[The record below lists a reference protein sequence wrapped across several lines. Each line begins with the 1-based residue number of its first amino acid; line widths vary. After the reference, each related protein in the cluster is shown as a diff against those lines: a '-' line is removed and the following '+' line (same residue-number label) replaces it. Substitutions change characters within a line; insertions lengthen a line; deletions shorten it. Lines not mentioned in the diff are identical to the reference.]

1 MRRRSEAELLSVPL
15 QPFLGKAQS
24 SILACRLIAE
34 DRCLPKAV
42 EVAFFQLFSVNDMG
56 NELSETSIAERGS
69 VIVRPPRNDSVFF
82 PLFTTLDAL
91 YA

>member
-1 MRRRSEAELLSVPL
+1 
-15 QPFLGKAQS
+15 
-24 SILACRLIAE
+24 
-34 DRCLPKAV
+34 
-42 EVAFFQLFSVNDMG
+42 VNDMG